1 MIFNILWLITQY
13 IWLKEES
20 QISLVFASP
29 SFLTQVKSWGA
40 RLLQWG
46 TLTGSASLDVE
57 GDVDLDWM

>member
-1 MIFNILWLITQY
+1 MISNILSFITQNICY
-13 IWLKEES
+13 KEES
-20 QISLVFASP
+20 QISLVSASP

-57 GDVDLDWM
+57 GEVDLDWM